1 MRIVPLLDPLIGIFA
16 GRAKNK
22 TVEIRSEI
30 INEPEI
36 CAVAGEMRQLIT
48 NLLNN
53 SIDAVRS
60 GGRIRVR
67 LSAAQD
73 WSTGRPGVRLT
84 IADTGTG
91 ISPAVRSRLFEP
103 FFTTKN
109 DVGTGLGL
117 WVCKGIVDRH
127 LGSIQVK
134 SSSDPENSWTVFSVF
149 LPSDKQEPVA
159 EDFKLAS

>member
-1 MRIVPLLDPLIGIFA
+1 
-16 GRAKNK
+16 
-22 TVEIRSEI
+22 
-30 INEPEI
+30 
-36 CAVAGEMRQLIT
+36 
-48 NLLNN
+48 
-53 SIDAVRS
+53 
-60 GGRIRVR
+60 
-67 LSAAQD
+67 
-73 WSTGRPGVRLT
+73 VRLT